1 MMKTKN
7 WMRTAIF
14 AVLAAAATACTDN
27 DLIDKD
33 VNNTPDITDGKM
45 TIYAASGDEAADT
58 RVAYEDGTRTL
69 KWQKE
74 DRLAVVLTAKDG
86 KVKEMATDFLFDG
99 NDGDPSGSFTGTA
112 INMVEGGMWNIYY
125 PNTVKVNL
133 DNGTATLPMTG
144 QMQTANNNT
153 EHLRNYILLEANIGD
168 LNDGCKLE
176 MKSSIMKFE
185 LKDVPAGVGELKNLV
200 WMLETDKGTRSIT
213 LGFTPGTVK
222 FDGSNTSLTAFLSF
236 MPQDMKPK
244 TDGKF
249 TVILTGDK
257 TYVAEG
263 KVNTS
268 YDAGK
273 RYTAKIGEDIMK
285 WEEKAIMALTVKV
298 GGSNGLGFNIP
309 FLTDGTS
316 PTPAKLTVDWGDGTL
331 PTEVAS
337 GTTLTAGD
345 RFEHTYSTAGTYTIT
360 ITSDQTDETNKQIPA
375 FNFYRYRT
383 DNNNMTKLISIDTPL
398 LNMKPMNF
406 NNCFRGCT
414 ALQNIPQGLFYKNTT
429 ATAFENCFY
438 ECTALKEIPQ
448 GLFNENT
455 QVTSFRSCF
464 YSCTALKEIPQG
476 LFDKNTEA
484 TVFIA
489 CFQGCTHLALNSKI
503 FSTNEDK
510 SRFSGRMM
518 YFENCFNNVGSAL
531 EKDKAGTAPDLWKYD
546 GAENWSIYEC
556 FTNATKLKNY
566 TIIPKS
572 WGGSFDESV
581 VTP

>member
-7 WMRTAIF
+7 WMHTAIF
-14 AVLAAAATACTDN
+14 AVLAMAAAACTDN

-33 VNNTPDITDGKM
+33 VNNTPDIKGRKM
-45 TIYAASGDEAADT
+45 TIHAATGGEAADT
-58 RVAYEDGTRTL
+58 RIAFQDGSQTANSFL
-69 KWQKE
+69 NWQKE
-74 DRLAVVLTAKDG
+74 DCLAVVLMKDG
-86 KVKEMATDFLFDG
+86 NVEAMETDFLYDG
-99 NDGDPSGSFTGTA
+99 VVGERSGSFTGTA
-112 INMVEGGMWNIYY
+112 IDMVEGGEWYIYY
-125 PNTVKVNL
+125 PNTAVNP
-133 DNGTATLPMTG
+133 NGTVTLSMTG
-144 QMQTANNNT
+144 QMQKEDKNT
-153 EHLRNYILLEANIGD
+153 EHLSDYILLEATGIKD
-168 LNDGCKLE
+168 LANGCDLK
-176 MKSSIMKFE
+176 MKNSIMKFK
-185 LKDVPAGVGELKNLV
+185 LKEVPPGIGELKNLV
-200 WMLETDKGTRSIT
+200 WMVETDNGTQSMT
-213 LGFTPGTVK
+213 LGFTPGAVK
-222 FDGSNTSLTAFLSF
+222 FDKSNSSLTAFLSF

-249 TVILTGDK
+249 TVILTGEK

-263 KVNTS
+263 KVNTP
-268 YDAGK
+268 YEAGK
-273 RYTAKIGEDIMK
+273 RYTAEIGEGIMEWK
-285 WEEKAIMALTVKV
+285 EKAIMALTVKV

-345 RFEHTYSTAGTYTIT
+345 GFEHTYSAAGTYTIT
-360 ITSDQTDETNKQIPA
+360 ITSDETDEANKQIPA

-414 ALQNIPQGLFYKNTT
+414 ALQSIPQGLFYKNTT

-510 SRFSGRMM
+510 SRFSGKAMRFGSC
-518 YFENCFNNVGSAL
+518 FENVGSAL
-531 EKDKAGTAPDLWKYD
+531 ESGKGGTAPDLWNYKEVTWVNID
-546 GAENWSIYEC
+546 DC
-556 FTNATKLKNY
+556 FTGAINLSNSDD
-566 TIIPKS
+566 IPNNWK
-572 WGGSFDESV
+572 GL
-581 VTP
+581 